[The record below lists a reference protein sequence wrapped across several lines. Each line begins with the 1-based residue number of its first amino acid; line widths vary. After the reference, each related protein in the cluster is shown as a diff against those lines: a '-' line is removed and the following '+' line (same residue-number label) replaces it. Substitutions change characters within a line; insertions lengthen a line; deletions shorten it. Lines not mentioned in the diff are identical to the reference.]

1 LDGWAIERKPAAYGR
16 GKQCEGLRP
25 LLKNFPY
32 LRVVIEEQRR
42 EAREIVLL
50 RSLCPGGEL
59 AQRIETERAKSI
71 ARQGRD
77 AAASIKIE

>member
-1 LDGWAIERKPAAYGR
+1 MERKPAAYGR
-16 GKQCEGLRP
+16 GKHCEGFSP
-25 LLKNFPY
+25 LLKDFTH
-32 LRVVIEEQRR
+32 LRVAFEEQRR
-42 EAREIVLL
+42 ETREIVLL
-50 RSLCPGGEL
+50 RSLRPGGEL